1 MRNSRLI
8 GSIIIIAILAVGLGV
23 SYYNDYRTRKPAPTT
38 GSAKPP
44 TPTTEAAKPEGN
56 MPNTGI
62 SLNEGKADASGSGG
76 TVIKIETEKGE
87 ITAELFDKKAPITAG
102 NFLNLTKK
110 GFYNGLTFH
119 RCIPDFMIQG
129 GDPKGTGTGGP
140 GYTIPD
146 EVSDPT
152 LKNDTGA
159 LSMANAGPNT
169 GGSQFF
175 IVRTPQPH
183 LNGKHAVFG
192 KVLSGQDVVDKITNG
207 VKMTKVSVVKESADA
222 AAAEQKAK
230 AAQKPSS
237 K

>member
-1 MRNSRLI
+1 LGKSRLI
-8 GSIIIIAILAVGLGV
+8 GSIIVMAILAAGLGA
-23 SYYNDYRTRKPAPTT
+23 SYYSDYRSRT
-38 GSAKPP
+38 P
-44 TPTTEAAKPEGN
+44 TPTPEAAKPVTPPTEAAKPEGD

-62 SLNEGKADASGSGG
+62 TVGDGKTEGGGGSI
-76 TVIKIETEKGE
+76 IKIETDKGD

-102 NFLNLTKK
+102 NFLNLIKK

-129 GDPKGTGTGGP
+129 GDPKGNGTGGP

-159 LSMANAGPNT
+159 FSMANAGPNT

-175 IVRTPQPH
+175 IVRKPQPH

-192 KVLSGQDVVDKITNG
+192 KVLSGQDLVDTITNG
-207 VKMTKVSVVKESADA
+207 TKMVKVTVVKESPDA
-222 AAAEQKAK
+222 AAAEAKAK
-230 AAQKPSS
+230 AAQKPSN

>member
-8 GSIIIIAILAVGLGV
+8 GSIIVIAILAVGLGA
-23 SYYNDYRTRKPAPTT
+23 SFYSDYRSRKPAPPTEA
-38 GSAKPP
+38 AKPP
-44 TPTTEAAKPEGN
+44 TPPTEAAKPEGN
-56 MPNTGI
+56 MPDTGV
-62 SLNEGKADASGSGG
+62 SVNDSKTETVGSGG
-76 TVIKIETEKGE
+76 SVIKIETEKGT
-87 ITAELFDKKAPITAG
+87 ITAELFDKKTPITVG
-102 NFLNLTKK
+102 SFLSLVKK

-146 EVSDPT
+146 EFDSS

-159 LSMANAGPNT
+159 FSMANAGPNT

-175 IVRTPQPH
+175 IVRKPQPH
-183 LNGKHAVFG
+183 LNGKHSVFG
-192 KVLSGQDVVDKITNG
+192 KVLSGQDVVEKITDG
-207 VKMTKVSVVKESADA
+207 VKMTKVSVVKESPDA

-230 AAQKPSS
+230 AAQKPSL

>member
-1 MRNSRLI
+1 M
-8 GSIIIIAILAVGLGV
+8 AILAAGLGY
-23 SYYNDYRTRKPAPTT
+23 SFYSDSKSKKPTPTT
-38 GSAKPP
+38 EAAKPP
-44 TPTTEAAKPEGN
+44 TPPTEAAKPEGN
-56 MPNTGI
+56 MPDTGI
-62 SLNEGKADASGSGG
+62 SLNEGKTDTAGSGG
-76 TVIKIETEKGE
+76 SVIKIETEKGT

-102 NFLNLTKK
+102 NFLNLVKK

-146 EVSDPT
+146 EFDPS

-183 LNGKHAVFG
+183 LNGKHSVFG
-192 KVLSGQDVVDKITNG
+192 KVLSGQDIVNKITNG
-207 VKMTKVSVVKESADA
+207 VKMTKVSVEKESPDA

-230 AAQKPSS
+230 AAQKPSRG
-237 K
+237 